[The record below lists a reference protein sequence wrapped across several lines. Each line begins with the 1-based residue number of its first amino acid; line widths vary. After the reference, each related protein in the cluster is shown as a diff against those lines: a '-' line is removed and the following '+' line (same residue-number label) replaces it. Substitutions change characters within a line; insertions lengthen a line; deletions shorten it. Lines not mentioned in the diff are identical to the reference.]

1 MPTVLTQLKAI
12 YISFLD
18 GMDLCEQIEQ
28 IAVLV
33 D

>member
-12 YISFLD
+12 YIFFLD

>member
-1 MPTVLTQLKAI
+1 MPTVLTPLKAI

-18 GMDLCEQIEQ
+18 GMELCEQIEQ